1 MKRDWLFP
9 NMTQTLTPQ
18 LLITVIT
25 PHTMSRVPGL
35 TELSDVSVTRSRSRR
50 KVEAEY
56 SLPPSVSSHYRHWGA
71 ETGSVASCL
80 WCHECYHHKYL
91 AWHVSRLTLL
101 CHVTSL
107 NGLTMGWWGERHAH
121 IAHAQLKNWDV
132 KLKDCNKLL
141 GTASLFKQT
150 LSLTSDLFTIRCRA
164 RTPCMAV

>member
-1 MKRDWLFP
+1 
-9 NMTQTLTPQ
+9 MTHTLTPE

-56 SLPPSVSSHYRHWGA
+56 SPLPPLSQATTDIGEQRQA

-141 GTASLFKQT
+141 GTATLFKQT